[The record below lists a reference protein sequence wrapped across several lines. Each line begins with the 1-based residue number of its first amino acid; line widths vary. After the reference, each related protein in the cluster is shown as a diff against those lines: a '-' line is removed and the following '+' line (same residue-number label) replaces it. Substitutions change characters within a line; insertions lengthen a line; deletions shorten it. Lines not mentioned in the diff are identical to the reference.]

1 MEACAVFAASMD
13 NGAALG
19 RMAMLS
25 GEYRERWEMGRG
37 PGAKAATGKAR
48 SLPVSARLIASF
60 FAMPLYIFWIIAKPT
75 ESAAGTPPW
84 APCIREAEF
93 LRALLVPIRPGPCP
107 DTGRIPAAEPGKG
120 GDGGAPRARAR
131 VRVYVRARRPA

>member
-1 MEACAVFAASMD
+1 MD
-13 NGAALG
+13 KGAALG

-25 GEYRERWEMGRG
+25 EEYRERREMETGSGRQG
-37 PGAKAATGKAR
+37 GSGQGAQPAGFGAAHSGLLCHDAVHLLDHRKAQSR
-48 SLPVSARLIASF
+48 
-60 FAMPLYIFWIIAKPT
+60 
-75 ESAAGTPPW
+75 AAGTLPR

-93 LRALLVPIRPGPCP
+93 LRAPLALIRPGQRP

-131 VRVYVRARRPA
+131 AGVCVYVRTRRQA